1 MKKLFYVLLIFLM
14 SRCLFAQDNTDT
26 SLQWKTHDK
35 VLLVTYLIG
44 ETIDVLQTHEALSRP
59 NEFNEMN
66 PLIKD
71 DTDLLISA
79 VLSTSLI
86 IWASNHFEG
95 QRTAILTG
103 CNAIKWSFVIGNHSA
118 GVRVNLS
125 F

>member
-26 SLQWKTHDK
+26 SLQWKTSDK
-35 VLLVTYLIG
+35 VLLATYLIG
-44 ETIDVLQTHEALSRP
+44 ETIDVLQTSEGLKDKRFTES
-59 NEFNEMN
+59 N

-86 IWASNHFEG
+86 IWASNHFESH
-95 QRTAILTG
+95 RTAILVG
-103 CNAIKWSFVIGNHSA
+103 CNTVKWSFVISNHSA
-118 GVRVNLS
+118 GVRINLS